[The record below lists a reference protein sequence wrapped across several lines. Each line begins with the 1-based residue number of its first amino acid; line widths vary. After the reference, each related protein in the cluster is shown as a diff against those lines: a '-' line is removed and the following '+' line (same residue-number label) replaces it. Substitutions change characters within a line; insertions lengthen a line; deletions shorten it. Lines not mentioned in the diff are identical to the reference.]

1 MAGNPQVEL
10 VAATEA
16 DLAYV
21 MATERLPGYEA
32 LVGRWDEARH
42 REAFADGRYDYLI
55 ARAGGEPVGFAILRG
70 ARAADRVA
78 LVQRVA
84 VSRPGEGLGKAMM
97 RAVVDHVFATTATYR
112 LAIGTFPDNLRA
124 RRVYEAVGFV
134 AEGVARGAA
143 FFHGEHR
150 DELNLAILRPD
161 WVAARTAAPLAQS
174 PAPG

>member
-1 MAGNPQVEL
+1 MAGNRELEL
-10 VAATEA
+10 VLATEA
-16 DLAYV
+16 DLAFV

-32 LVGRWDEARH
+32 LVGCWDETRH
-42 REAFADGRYDYLI
+42 REALADGRYDYLI
-55 ARAGGEPVGFAILRG
+55 ARVGGEPVGFVILRG

-97 RAVVDHVFATTATYR
+97 RAVVDRVFGTTDTYR
-112 LAIGTFPDNLRA
+112 LCIGTFPDNLRA
-124 RRVYEAVGFV
+124 RRVYESVGFV

-161 WVAARTAAPLAQS
+161 WVAARGTSPLAQNSS
-174 PAPG
+174 PG